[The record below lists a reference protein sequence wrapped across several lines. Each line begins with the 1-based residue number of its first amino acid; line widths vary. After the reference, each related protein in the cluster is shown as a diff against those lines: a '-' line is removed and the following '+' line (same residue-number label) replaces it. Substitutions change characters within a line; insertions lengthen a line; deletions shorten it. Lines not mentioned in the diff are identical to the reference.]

1 MLHEHR
7 DSRVR
12 RTIGRI
18 RQAFRD
24 LVLENDYN
32 TLNVSMLCER
42 AHIGRKTFYVYYPSL
57 EALFEEELERITM
70 KYLER
75 VKGYSPPDHFSDI
88 AREFYLFSV
97 EQGKFYESLICAT
110 SYHSVGEKLMIR
122 LIRETWRASPWFM
135 SLKEEYQTLL
145 VGFIYNAGAGLY
157 RSWILSGKAIPM
169 EMMGRIADSLL
180 MGGVGGLRNLL

>member
-1 MLHEHR
+1 MLHEYR

-12 RTIGRI
+12 RTLGRI
-18 RQAFRD
+18 HRAFRE
-24 LVLENDYN
+24 LVLENDYDS
-32 TLNVSMLCER
+32 LNVSMLCER

-57 EALFEEELERITM
+57 EALFEEELERITL
-70 KYLER
+70 KYLKR

-97 EQGKFYESLICAT
+97 EQGRFYESLICSA
-110 SYHSVGEKLMIR
+110 SYHAVGERLMNR

-135 SLKEEYQTLL
+135 SLKEEYQNLL

-157 RSWILSGKAIPM
+157 RSWILSGKAIPV
-169 EMMGRIADSLL
+169 EMMGKIADSLL
-180 MGGVGGLRNLL
+180 IGGIGSFRNLI